1 MFFDK
6 YLAQD
11 QFIWVFKNDL
21 YFTRI
26 SKKIQKRQNIY
37 ISLFGVIYVC
47 VTLENLHS
55 RPRGMVGVEG
65 F

>member
-37 ISLFGVIYVC
+37 ISLFGVIHVC

>member
-37 ISLFGVIYVC
+37 ISLFGVIRVC